1 MSKKKKLFQYDYKL
15 LFDKFTLG
23 MNQALQKM
31 SIVEK
36 ATNRNTE
43 DMVKIRENLNVE
55 WSAAHPEFVD
65 IIKHLDSCGLSQYP
79 QYLYDFQSKHT
90 LINDLLQLS
99 LDQYSFLVNDL
110 LPMGSQI
117 NFLILPGEQI
127 VHKLILF
134 I

>member
-1 MSKKKKLFQYDYKL
+1 
-15 LFDKFTLG
+15 
-23 MNQALQKM
+23 M

-43 DMVKIRENLNVE
+43 AMVQIRENLNVE
-55 WSAAHPEFVD
+55 WSAAQPELVD
-65 IIKHLDSCGLSQYP
+65 KIKHLDSCGMSQYP
-79 QYLYDFQSKHT
+79 QHVYDFQNKHM

-99 LDQYSFLVNDL
+99 LDQYGLLVNGL
-110 LPMGSQI
+110 LPLGSQI
-117 NFLILPGEQI
+117 NFVNLPGEQI